1 MSPALTRR
9 CIRLVFW
16 GLTLTGTLSIANW
29 PGNWGHGVCGVWG
42 CGPPLQALVACHLSW
57 LVVLLPVLIG
67 VRAYASAQTARRVA
81 ASGIIVALLGALGF
95 VLHEYWTWYVPAS
108 EWLRS
113 FFWRRVGFVILTTVE
128 VPLLEFAGLSAILLL
143 VAPTRLSRRM
153 GDNRYRGS
161 LTEPAD
167 GGVGDVTASSDSISV
182 SERVYPDNA

>member
-1 MSPALTRR
+1 MTFANATR
-9 CIRLVFW
+9 CAGLVFW
-16 GLTLTGTLSIANW
+16 GLGLSATLSIANRQ
-29 PGNWGHGVCGVWG
+29 GDWGHSVCGVWG
-42 CGPPLQALVACHLSW
+42 CGPPLQALVACHVSW
-57 LVVLLPVLIG
+57 LVVLSPIMAG
-67 VRAYASAQTARRVA
+67 IRGYASAQTARRVA

-95 VLHEYWTWYVPAS
+95 VLYEYWTWYVPAS

-128 VPLLEFAGLSAILLL
+128 VPLLEFAGLSAILFLI
-143 VAPTRLSRRM
+143 ASTRLPRRL

-167 GGVGDVTASSDSISV
+167 RGVGDVTASSDSISI